1 MPASLQPPILTDSTE
16 ELIEHLQGH
25 PEQWVSYI
33 SDSYQ
38 KLQLLH
44 DSNVRLN
51 SCLEMQEAET
61 QRARAET
68 DRVRDKAQ
76 ADILAMAM
84 EKASAITSRDA
95 AFAELEK
102 TRSELKEVR
111 TVTLPTAHITTPAP
125 ITNTPAEPFMVTPM
139 GTTPPPV
146 SEHPASA
153 RLSERLPDPDKFTG
167 ARSDL
172 RRFATQ
178 IRGKMTSNIDRFPN
192 PESRLIYIAG
202 RLSGKAYNLIL
213 PKMVGGTPQFGD
225 YTDLLQYL
233 EEAFG
238 DPDYVQNAQ
247 NKLYALKQRNVDF
260 AEYLS
265 EFQRLSLEGEMPEDA
280 LPPLLF
286 QGISEELQD
295 MLLHNPA
302 PSRQYHEF
310 TRHLQSLDN
319 RYRQHQQYKN
329 RQTRTPRAAAPP
341 ARAAPRTQPDI
352 PRAAPKPNA
361 ELPLND
367 PMDLSN
373 QRRHNRKENML
384 CYRCGSQEHF
394 VAKCPEPDTRRT
406 RLHQAGIERS
416 RSRSMS
422 PRQIQT
428 KLPKNPRRGSD
439 ASRSSSRSSKNGAR
453 LG

>member
-111 TVTLPTAHITTPAP
+111 TVTLPTVHITTPAP
-125 ITNTPAEPFMVTPM
+125 TTNTPVEPLMVTPM
-139 GTTPPPV
+139 GTTPPPA

-178 IRGKMTSNIDRFPN
+178 IRGKMTSNKDRFPN
-192 PESRLIYIAG
+192 PESRLIYVAG

-238 DPDYVQNAQ
+238 DPDHVQNAQ

-329 RQTRTPRAAAPP
+329 RQTRTPRTAAPP
-341 ARAAPRTQPDI
+341 ARAAPRTQTDI

-367 PMDLSN
+367 PMDLSS

-416 RSRSMS
+416 RSRSRS